1 MAWKIKS
8 KVKTK
13 RNSMRAGEKNFNGG
27 NGSLLTCYN
36 CKRKGHVE
44 KDYWHKNQNPNV
56 PCCSICKNMGIQ
68 KQNVGINLKIMQVF
82 MKKRL
87 MMKVEC
93 KKLYISCPTATTK
106 VFST

>member
-1 MAWKIKS
+1 MAWKIMS

-44 KDYWHKNQNPNV
+44 KDYWHKN
-56 PCCSICKNMGIQ
+56 
-68 KQNVGINLKIMQVF
+68 
-82 MKKRL
+82 
-87 MMKVEC
+87 
-93 KKLYISCPTATTK
+93 
-106 VFST
+106 